1 MSSTQRFIACLV
13 LSLTAHL
20 AVVLV
25 TARVR
30 PGSASAAA
38 TSIADVQPVV
48 LLQEPLPSPPKTL
61 LGSPDAPDSPSK
73 AWLGHDQG
81 NDIPAGELSTVTQGA
96 LSPAPGVSLEFSPA
110 NPPSPALHEPKPD
123 PAIESPPPSPESG
136 TPSAPA
142 PQPATRALPDGF
154 SLLEFLTSMK
164 PSESNSP
171 TPAPL
176 EDHPQPDT
184 SSSPTT
190 ATPALQVGR
199 PSPPESKSEPRPEM
213 TPNQLPGQL
222 SESSSTPST
231 DQPIPVRPDGR
242 PLSAKGLRIITVQPR
257 VTTLMRATMPIRNPL
272 VRVRFGPDGK
282 VREADFVPGRDV
294 GIHAWNQSI
303 LDAVYRWRAQG
314 KELDEIPT
322 DDPRA
327 GISVDFLFI
336 LTRGV

>member
-1 MSSTQRFIACLV
+1 MSSSQRFIACLV
-13 LSLTAHL
+13 LSLAAHL

-25 TARVR
+25 TARVQ
-30 PGSASAAA
+30 PWSAST
-38 TSIADVQPVV
+38 TSTSLADVQPIVM
-48 LLQEPLPSPPKTL
+48 LQEPDPTPPKTL

-73 AWLGHDQG
+73 TWLGHDQG
-81 NDIPAGELSTVTQGA
+81 NDTPTGELSTVTQGA
-96 LSPAPGVSLEFSPA
+96 LSPAPGVTLEYSPA
-110 NPPSPALHEPKPD
+110 NPPSPALNEPMTD
-123 PAIESPPPSPESG
+123 PTTESTPPSPKVG
-136 TPSAPA
+136 TPTALSS
-142 PQPATRALPDGF
+142 QPATQALPDGF
-154 SLLEFLTSMK
+154 ALLKFLTSIK
-164 PSESNSP
+164 PSETNSP
-171 TPAPL
+171 TRAPL
-176 EDHPQPDT
+176 VDGPQPDAPSAT
-184 SSSPTT
+184 TPTK
-190 ATPALQVGR
+190 PSLQVGQ
-199 PSPPESKSEPRPEM
+199 PSPPQSKNKPRPEM
-213 TPNQLPGQL
+213 TPNQLPGQP

-294 GIHAWNQSI
+294 GIHAWNESI

-322 DDPRA
+322 GDPRA

-336 LTRGV
+336 LTRGD